1 MDDKNDIISY
11 EAGTQIN
18 YTGEIIIMRDAAQKR
33 LLEYFSR
40 TGQLPLDLKNKII
53 FYAGPAKTPEG
64 ETIGAIGPTTSQ
76 RMDKFLD
83 LLFQNGVIGTVGK
96 GKRTETAVQAC
107 SEHKTCYFLT
117 PSGAAA
123 SLSSRVKSHEV
134 ILFEDLQSEA
144 IQRITVEDFPLVVA
158 IDAEGKTIWEK

>member
-1 MDDKNDIISY
+1 MTERIKDFK
-11 EAGTQIN
+11 AGTEIK

-33 LLEYFSR
+33 LLEYFAR
-40 TGQLPLDLKNKII
+40 TGTLPLDLKGKII
-53 FYAGPAKTPEG
+53 FYAGPAKNPPDEA
-64 ETIGAIGPTTSQ
+64 IGAIGPTTSQ

-83 LLFQNGVIGTVGK
+83 MLFKNGVIGTVGK
-96 GKRTETAVQAC
+96 GKRTEVATKAC

-123 SLSSRVKSHEV
+123 ALASRVKTHEV
-134 ILFEDLQSEA
+134 IMFEDLQSEA

-158 IDAEGKTIWEK
+158 IDADGETIWE